1 MKRRRQKIKNRK
13 NNNAEQAGTLK
24 KKLLIAGGSVLV
36 VLAAAYLGTALYFH
50 FHFLP
55 NTEINGVDFSGRT
68 AAELDGYLKQQI
80 ESYTLTVTGRGNVTD
95 TIRAEDISLSYKG
108 DGEAEKLLNRQN
120 IFLWPAAFL
129 GKEVTSAKPG
139 VEYDENALGAKIQ
152 SLQAVAGE
160 QTEPVSAAPEFDGAK
175 FVPGKEEQGTAVKAD
190 VLAQKVRE
198 SVDSLS
204 AALDLE
210 EAGCY
215 KEPKYTSESPELQ
228 AACDEMNR
236 YCKASVTYEMEKPV
250 VVDAEVISGW
260 LMVDDEMQVT
270 FDKEAVK
277 KWLSEF
283 GKRYDTKG
291 KTRSFTTVDGRSA
304 QVTGGTYGWEV
315 DEKTELV
322 ALTASIEK
330 GETVTKEPAYCENAT
345 AVSHGAQDW
354 GSTYVEVDLTRQ
366 YMWYVK
372 DGNIMMETNI
382 VTGKPTPD
390 KETPQGVYSILEMKQ
405 DKVLT
410 GEIQADG
417 LPEYETPVD
426 YWMRVT
432 WNGIG
437 FHDATWQ
444 ETFGGDWYVEH
455 GSHGCINMSLSDAGQ
470 LYGMLEMGTPVV
482 MHY

>member
-13 NNNAEQAGTLK
+13 NKNAEKAGALK
-24 KKLLIAGGSVLV
+24 KKLFIAGGSVLGFLTAV
-36 VLAAAYLGTALYFH
+36 YLGTALYFH

-80 ESYTLTVTGRGNVTD
+80 ESYTLTITGRENVTD

-108 DGEAEKLLNRQN
+108 DGEAEELLNRQN

-129 GKEVTSAKPG
+129 EKEVSSAKPG
-139 VEYDENALGAKIQ
+139 IEYDENALDAKIR

-160 QTEPVSAAPEFDGAK
+160 QSEPASAAPEFDGAK
-175 FVPGKEEQGTAVKAD
+175 FVPGKEEQGTAEAD

-198 SVDSLS
+198 SVESVS
-204 AALDLE
+204 EALDLE

-215 KEPKYTSESPELQ
+215 KEPKYTSESPEVQ

-236 YCKASVTYEMEKPV
+236 YCKASVTYEMDEPV

-260 LMVDDEMQVT
+260 LKVNDEMQVT

-283 GKRYDTKG
+283 GKKYDTKG
-291 KTRSFTTVDGRSA
+291 KTRSFTTADGRSA
-304 QVTGGTYGWEV
+304 QVSGGTYGWEV
-315 DEKTELV
+315 DEKTELA

-345 AVSHGAQDW
+345 AASHGAQDW

-410 GEIQADG
+410 GEIQANG
-417 LPEYETPVD
+417 LPEYETLVD

-432 WNGIG
+432 WTGIG

-444 ETFGGDWYVEH
+444 ERFGGDWYVEH

-470 LYGMLEMGTPVV
+470 LYGMLEIGTPVV